1 MSRQQSAAH
10 SATGQKKVQQ
20 MIALLDELH
29 DVITAEN
36 RMLSSGLPASLSQT
50 VRRKTE
56 LASGLDA
63 SLAQMRAGELER
75 EGIDPAELA
84 ELIGKLQSLRSLMG
98 ENTLRIKQSMD
109 ATRRRIDAI
118 MRALRDEPKQA
129 GIYGADALRRRRI
142 AEASGNRLA

>member
-1 MSRQQSAAH
+1 MSRQQSVAQ

-50 VRRKTE
+50 VLRKTE
-56 LASGLDA
+56 LANGLDNC
-63 SLAQMRAGELER
+63 LAEMRAGELTKD
-75 EGIDPAELA
+75 GTDPAELA

-98 ENTLRIKQSMD
+98 ENSLRIKQSMD

-142 AEASGNRLA
+142 AEASSNRLA